1 MKAAAIINRFT
12 KNSAAASVTALPRFV
27 STTTTTTA
35 AAAATSSTGT
45 NNNSSAASRLIQR
58 RATTGSVSSV
68 FYLRHAGTN
77 SKQASLVETIFIGCI
92 GGPLAILGLGGLY
105 HQFFAE

>member
-12 KNSAAASVTALPRFV
+12 NNSAAASVTALPRFV
-27 STTTTTTA
+27 STTTTTA
-35 AAAATSSTGT
+35 AATATSSTVT
-45 NNNSSAASRLIQR
+45 SNNSSAASRLIQR

-105 HQFFAE
+105 HQFFTE